1 MGEYYLHRVNLK
13 IEIFVLYQ
21 AIYAFCKNTLEVAL
35 AGTATG
41 IGGHHPRH
49 RGIGTQ
55 ERSEF
60 CCCFELGRQYGLE
73 HREKE
78 VLLSAFV
85 LVTIQSEHDGL
96 EQSIDFGERDKTA

>member
-1 MGEYYLHRVNLK
+1 M
-13 IEIFVLYQ
+13 LYQ
-21 AIYAFCKNTLEVAL
+21 AIYAFCKNALEVAL

-55 ERSEF
+55 ERPKF
-60 CCCFELGRQYGLE
+60 CCCFELGGQYGLE

-78 VLLSAFV
+78 VLLPALV

-96 EQSIDFGERDKTA
+96 EQSVDLREGDETT